1 MLIQPASNE
10 DLQSVYKSLTADMRG
25 MQAEIDSLA
34 HTISASSATTD
45 GLRADVDV
53 LTNVVHELK
62 TAVVDFT
69 SHIATSCSGHHP
81 PSNTTPLT
89 IRIRPR
95 NALTPA
101 TVPAT
106 SKSLLPATASAT
118 ARRPMQFRAL
128 APHPGPMALNTLPRV
143 REPTD
148 NSAVASAGRTRSSSQ
163 QLPKAG
169 LVIPD
174 VPVILPDGTRRPR
187 SESWRDIVEHWMSG
201 TLNLSLHTAL
211 KE

>member
-1 MLIQPASNE
+1 MLIQLASNE
-10 DLQSVYKSLTADMRG
+10 DLQSIYKSLTADMRG
-25 MQAEIDSLA
+25 MQAEINSLA
-34 HTISASSATTD
+34 HTISTSSTTTD

-53 LTNVVHELK
+53 LTNIVHELK
-62 TAVVDFT
+62 TAVIDFT

-81 PSNTTPLT
+81 PSNMTPLM
-89 IRIRPR
+89 IWIWLH

-101 TVPAT
+101 TVPTT
-106 SKSLLPATASAT
+106 SKSLLPATTSAT
-118 ARRPMQFRAL
+118 AHCPMQFYAL

-148 NSAVASAGRTRSSSQ
+148 DSAVASVGHTQSSSQ

-169 LVIPD
+169 FVIPN
-174 VPVILPDGTRRPR
+174 VPVILPDGTRQPQ